1 MKFLIKYFSILF
13 LLNIYGIVTPEKSVA
28 QGVSFQI
35 FYDNLSPYGQWV
47 DYTNYGFVW
56 IPMVD
61 ADFFPYASN
70 GHWVFTN
77 YGWTWVSH
85 YTWGWAPFHYGRW
98 TYDDYYGWFWIP
110 DNLWGPAWVTWRTSP
125 GYYGWAPLGPNI
137 SINVVIIGGYNP
149 PPHHWVF
156 VPNNYMGQ
164 DDINHYYGPRKNNQ
178 VYIDNSTVINNTYVD
193 NSTRTTYI
201 SGPRKEDVQ
210 KVTGGRIKSVEIVEN
225 SKPGQ
230 SLENDQFKIYRPVIS
245 KSENK
250 DERPSKVTDRKDIK
264 PISERKSIEV
274 KVDEELRKE
283 PAIEKPTQRN
293 QVNPRSTEKEI
304 PKKQNV
310 PNNNIERKEPVQRKE
325 EIKIKPEKR
334 EVEPK
339 PTQKEKELKQNV
351 PMDTREKEQ
360 PIQPKRQAAPPP
372 APIQKEQQE
381 RRQEQR
387 VPIQQQ
393 NVPPKIN
400 PTPRVAEPKTNVNPP
415 VPALPKTEQK
425 RKEKPRDK

>member
-1 MKFLIKYFSILF
+1 MKILIKFFSILF
-13 LLNIYGIVTPEKSVA
+13 LLNICGIVTPEKSTA

-35 FYDNLSPYGQWV
+35 FYDNLSPYGHWV
-47 DYTNYGFVW
+47 DYPDYGFVW

-61 ADFFPYASN
+61 ADFFPYGSN

-85 YTWGWAPFHYGRW
+85 YSWGWAPFHYGRW

-110 DNLWGPAWVTWRTSP
+110 DNLWGPAWVAWRSSP
-125 GYYGWAPLGPNI
+125 GYYGWAPMGPNI

-149 PPHHWVF
+149 PPDHWVF

-201 SGPRKEDVQ
+201 SGPRKDDVQ
-210 KVTGGRIKSVEIVEN
+210 KATGGSVRSVEIVEN

-230 SLENDQFKIYRPVIS
+230 SLEKDQFKIYRPVIS
-245 KSENK
+245 KTDNK
-250 DERPSKVTDRKDIK
+250 DERPSKITDRKDIK
-264 PISERKSIEV
+264 PISERKAIDP
-274 KVDEELRKE
+274 KVGEEPRRE
-283 PAIEKPTQRN
+283 PAIEKPTQKDIR
-293 QVNPRSTEKEI
+293 Q
-304 PKKQNV
+304 KQNV
-310 PNNNIERKEPVQRKE
+310 PHDLEIKEPIQRKD
-325 EIKIKPEKR
+325 EIKIKHEKR

-351 PMDTREKEQ
+351 PMDNREKEQ
-360 PIQPKRQAAPPP
+360 PIQPKKQAAPQPV
-372 APIQKEQQE
+372 PIQRDQPE
-381 RRQEQR
+381 RRQE
-387 VPIQQQ
+387 PKQQ
-393 NVPPKIN
+393 NVQPKASPN
-400 PTPRVAEPKTNVNPP
+400 VVPRAAEPKKNVNPP
-415 VPALPKTEQK
+415 TPVLPRTEQK
-425 RKEKPRDK
+425 TKQKPRDK